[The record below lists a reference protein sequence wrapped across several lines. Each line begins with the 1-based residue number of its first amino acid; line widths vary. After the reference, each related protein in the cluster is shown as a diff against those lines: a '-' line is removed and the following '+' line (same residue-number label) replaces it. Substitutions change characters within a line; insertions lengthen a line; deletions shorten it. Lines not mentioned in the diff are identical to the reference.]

1 MRIRSIA
8 AMAVLLLAA
17 RSLAAAE
24 GNHKYVGLKKCAI
37 CHKSEA
43 KGSQYGQWIS
53 TKHATAYERLASPE
67 AKETAKQAGVSGDP
81 QQAPRC
87 LRCHTTAYGVDSSLL
102 GEGFAASD
110 GVQCEACHGA
120 GGDYVGL
127 SVMKDRARSISQ
139 GLIIQMK
146 ETCLK
151 CHNSESP
158 NYKGFNF
165 EESYKKI
172 THPMPK
178 K

>member
-1 MRIRSIA
+1 MRIRSAVVIA
-8 AMAVLLLAA
+8 VALSAVC
-17 RSLAAAE
+17 SLAAAE
-24 GNHKYVGLKKCAI
+24 GKHKYVGVKKCAI

-43 KGSQYGQWIS
+43 KGSQYGKWLS
-53 TKHATAYERLASPE
+53 TNHPKAYERLASPE

-81 QQAPRC
+81 QQAPQC

-102 GEGFAASD
+102 GEGLAASD

-120 GGDYVGL
+120 GSDYVSL
-127 SVMKDRARSISQ
+127 SVMKDRARAISQ
-139 GLIIQMK
+139 GLVIPTK

-151 CHNSESP
+151 CHNPESP

-172 THPMPK
+172 AHPRSK
-178 K
+178 G